1 VESQGAPTV
10 AALGAAR
17 VTWASLSLAD
27 KLDTLVGLFLAGERP
42 TGSRDPFG
50 MRRQAHGLLRILL
63 DAESLTGIDARPSL
77 GALLTHAQSG
87 FEGVVASTAETWSAL
102 EDFVRERLTF
112 VLQQRG
118 AAPRNVRAVLGSR
131 SLTDLRPIDI
141 ERNLQELPAFAE
153 TASFRQL
160 AEAFK
165 RVRNIARELKSAD
178 GAAGTG
184 TLKEAAELALAA
196 ELDKREAVIH
206 EAVRTGRNFRAAYAE
221 ASGVEPAVARFFN
234 EVFVMTDDP
243 ALRDAR
249 LRLMK
254 RLEQLILQLGD
265 ISEIVAPES

>member
-1 VESQGAPTV
+1 V
-10 AALGAAR
+10 
-17 VTWASLSLAD
+17 
-27 KLDTLVGLFLAGERP
+27 
-42 TGSRDPFG
+42 
-50 MRRQAHGLLRILL
+50 
-63 DAESLTGIDARPSL
+63 DARPTL
-77 GALLTHAQSG
+77 GALLAQAKSQY
-87 FEGVVASTAETWSAL
+87 EGVLAIAPDAWSAL
-102 EDFVRERLTF
+102 EEFVRERLTF

-131 SLTDLRPIDI
+131 ALADVRPIDI

-153 TASFRQL
+153 TPSFRQL

-165 RVRNIARELKSAD
+165 RVRNIARELKSVD
-178 GAAGTG
+178 PGTPASP
-184 TLKEAAELALAA
+184 LKEPAELALAA
-196 ELDKREAVIH
+196 ELDKREAIIT

-234 EVFVMTDDP
+234 EVFVMTDDA